1 MKKQEKSPIDM
12 ILDEENDENIVL
24 FDENNNETE
33 FEQVAVIPMDDKTYV
48 LLKPVEL
55 KKWEGIGE
63 DEALVFAIEEI
74 DDEDCLIL
82 EEDQKVIDKVFDSYY
97 DMLRSYGIEIDEE

>member
-12 ILDEENDENIVL
+12 ILDEKNDENIVL
-24 FDENNNETE
+24 YDENNNESE
-33 FEQVAVIPMDDKTYV
+33 FEQIAVIPVNEKTYV
-48 LLKPVEL
+48 LLKPVSLE
-55 KKWEGIGE
+55 KWEGIGE

-82 EEDQKVIDKVFDSYY
+82 EEDQKVIDEVFDNYY
-97 DMLRSYGIEIDEE
+97 DLLRSNGIVIEEE